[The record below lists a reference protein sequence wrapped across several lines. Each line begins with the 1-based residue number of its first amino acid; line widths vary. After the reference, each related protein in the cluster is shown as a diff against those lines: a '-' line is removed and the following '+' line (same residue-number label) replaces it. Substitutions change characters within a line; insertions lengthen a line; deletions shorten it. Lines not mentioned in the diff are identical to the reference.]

1 MKKLLALM
9 ALWIAVGYA
18 FGLGCD
24 SVNVAC
30 YVRAGASGSASG
42 ADWTNAFTALPSS
55 LTRGVTYYVAT
66 GSYGAHVFG
75 DTDSGTLPITVKAP
89 TIASHGTATGWS
101 NAFQGQATFA
111 CASSCGT
118 IFSFTTDYYVING
131 VYCTGIGGPTSAVC
145 TSGYGFKV
153 DNSGSHQA
161 GTDMQGGLGF
171 AGSPIFIH
179 DVTLSYIE
187 DNGTHPTSDASVLD
201 TQVDFEGGSYNL
213 LFDHLYVHDGWVP
226 FFLKGNHHSA
236 SGFGTGN
243 NVTIQYSYVAHN
255 YNSSAFHSEGC
266 SCSEGLTNFTIRY
279 NYWVDM
285 LGTAYNATPSGASF
299 NTGNQNNGPWDIY
312 GNVFAATA
320 AGISGLHCG
329 TGDGMLAIFDATFT
343 GDVHFLNN
351 DIVNFSGCSALNNGF
366 GMGLGFTTP
375 MTKLYSQNN
384 LFWSTDVVTVVNTGS
399 TSFNGATF
407 TLANWEDNAWFQIP
421 DSSASND
428 TSGTKQVSSSNPFV
442 SSSTSNWTLA
452 TDTTAGTSTS
462 SLVAGNSVDMNGV
475 TRGVNGTWDRG
486 AFQLVTGG
494 CPATYNFP
502 GSGIPLNSS
511 DWTQTALGGTSVLN
525 EASGTAIPSTASTQG
540 FAVWVGAACSP
551 GNDQYSQVVA
561 GTTITGVTGPV
572 VRGTAASGNGY
583 LWLLRNGTIY
593 SLSALAGTGLITCP
607 SYTVGN
613 TYKLV
618 AHGTSISGYENGT
631 LVCTGTDS
639 TYSTGNAGILVDQR
653 SGSSDTLSAFE
664 VGVGLAPPPLPLN
677 KPDIAYSTAT
687 VTAQD
692 GFFFNYPGIGATPT
706 LQQVEP
712 IIFGPGNFLD
722 VITAAATPAP
732 TCVRLDGVAP
742 TATTPGTC
750 DAPATTY
757 TYGGSN
763 TLTLTGSVTIKA
775 ISTGVGRTNSAVAT
789 SAITIY
795 PFYPAPGTYSYS
807 PLVATLTGTMGSN
820 LIYTTNGS
828 TPTASGTCTATNGT
842 AVANGTQITIP
853 NSATTTVKFIP
864 CVGGVTGA
872 LQTGVYIQ
880 RAPITWYVEPNSLG
894 TRFSPNVT
902 SGLCNGQANAAPVG
916 STPNQN
922 CAYNDF
928 RYLWDDDSGAVF
940 NGAWVIGGGDTVMVG
955 GCTASVNQ
963 VNPSNPTCRIGWD
976 NGNGGGSTNLWCQ
989 FVGNNTCFNP
999 TIPSGS
1005 TSQPTRILGT
1015 NYAACATGG
1024 QTNPR
1029 NYASQLSQLFG
1040 GFGLTWTFDLRDTQN
1055 VTIDCIEFTTH
1066 NGGAAGQ
1073 CDIAGSPLY
1082 PRGCSTNP
1090 PIDDFA
1096 RNGLFTNRNTAGV
1109 KLQDVSIHGFSSAG
1123 MFGPLG
1129 NGIVMTRVYDGF
1141 NAFAAWN
1148 MDDGVTTPNGLHSTI
1163 NAGYVTMIGNGCN
1176 EEWPIV
1182 HTGFPALSCYGT
1194 INNGFGDAWSGQD
1207 TQMDAFI
1214 LDHNDIEYNTKD
1226 ATLGP
1231 HPMLGNFTVTNSIL
1245 IGSMGS
1251 QMKWISDINGTAT
1264 VLNNEIIGNCAR
1276 LQAAPPGAPQT
1287 YYQASGLGGA
1297 YLNSSDFCRAGGN
1310 TFASNVRAGATWRI
1324 ANNTIVN
1331 YGLSNFDL
1339 FIDCGIP
1346 YFHPDG
1352 TCGTAVINQTNNI
1365 YLGYQLSGG
1374 PGFGPA
1380 VFGGADSSV
1389 TTIFLNNLGFANQTA
1404 TGPPCGTGGNS
1415 CNTDP
1420 LLVSQPAQFP
1430 GGWTNQTFLDNFN
1443 FNPTSG
1449 SPVNGAGTTYTGIL
1463 PTDFAGNT
1471 QTTPPVIGALIFASG
1486 PPTVAIPTASP
1497 VAGTYSSTQS
1507 VTLSTTTG
1515 GATICYT
1522 TNGTTPAAT
1531 TPGTCDVG
1539 STTYA
1544 GAITVAVTTTI
1555 KALGTLSGD
1564 TNSSVATFAYTITPI
1579 VATPTASPV
1588 AGTYTS
1594 TQSVT
1599 LSDSTGGAS
1608 ICYTTDG
1615 STPTAPVAGTCSGG
1629 TTLTYSSAI
1638 TVATTTTIK
1647 AIGTLSGNTNSTV
1660 GTFAYIIAPI
1670 VATPTCSPVAGTYSS
1685 TQTVTCSTVT
1695 SGATIC
1701 GTTNGSTPTSSPA
1714 GTCSNGTSGPFVIST
1729 TATLKAIGTKSG
1741 DTDSSIFSGL
1751 YTITTPPPFIINGII
1766 IIGDPI
1772 LK

>member
-1 MKKLLALM
+1 MKRILALFG
-9 ALWIAVGYA
+9 LWLAVGY
-18 FGLGCD
+18 
-24 SVNVAC
+24 
-30 YVRAGASGSASG
+30 
-42 ADWTNAFTALPSS
+42 
-55 LTRGVTYYVAT
+55 
-66 GSYGAHVFG
+66 VFG
-75 DTDSGTLPITVKAP
+75 
-89 TIASHGTATGWS
+89 
-101 NAFQGQATFA
+101 Q
-111 CASSCGT
+111 
-118 IFSFTTDYYVING
+118 
-131 VYCTGIGGPTSAVC
+131 
-145 TSGYGFKV
+145 
-153 DNSGSHQA
+153 
-161 GTDMQGGLGF
+161 
-171 AGSPIFIH
+171 
-179 DVTLSYIE
+179 
-187 DNGTHPTSDASVLD
+187 
-201 TQVDFEGGSYNL
+201 
-213 LFDHLYVHDGWVP
+213 
-226 FFLKGNHHSA
+226 
-236 SGFGTGN
+236 
-243 NVTIQYSYVAHN
+243 
-255 YNSSAFHSEGC
+255 
-266 SCSEGLTNFTIRY
+266 
-279 NYWVDM
+279 
-285 LGTAYNATPSGASF
+285 
-299 NTGNQNNGPWDIY
+299 
-312 GNVFAATA
+312 
-320 AGISGLHCG
+320 
-329 TGDGMLAIFDATFT
+329 
-343 GDVHFLNN
+343 
-351 DIVNFSGCSALNNGF
+351 
-366 GMGLGFTTP
+366 
-375 MTKLYSQNN
+375 
-384 LFWSTDVVTVVNTGS
+384 
-399 TSFNGATF
+399 
-407 TLANWEDNAWFQIP
+407 
-421 DSSASND
+421 
-428 TSGTKQVSSSNPFV
+428 
-442 SSSTSNWTLA
+442 
-452 TDTTAGTSTS
+452 
-462 SLVAGNSVDMNGV
+462 
-475 TRGVNGTWDRG
+475 
-486 AFQLVTGG
+486 

-502 GSGIPLNSS
+502 GSGVALNPA
-511 DWTQTALGGTSVLN
+511 DWTQTGLIGTSLLN
-525 EASGTAIPSTASTQG
+525 EATGVAIPSASTQG
-540 FAVWVGAACSP
+540 YATWNGAACSP

-561 GTTITGVTGPV
+561 GTVITGVTGPV
-572 VRGTAASGNGY
+572 VRANAAAGTGY

-593 SLSALAGTGLITCP
+593 SLSALGGTGLISCS

-639 TYSTGNAGILVDQR
+639 TYSTGNSGILVDLR

-692 GFFFNYPGIGATPT
+692 GFFFNYPGIGAFPNP
-706 LQQVEP
+706 QQVEP
-712 IIFGPGNFLD
+712 IIFGPGNFVD

-789 SAITIY
+789 SVVSIY
-795 PFYPAPGTYSYS
+795 PFFPAPGTYSYS
-807 PLVATLTGTMGSN
+807 PLVTTLTGTMGSN
-820 LIYTTNGS
+820 LIYTTDGS
-828 TPTASGTCTATNGT
+828 TPTASGTCTATHGT
-842 AVANGTQITIP
+842 AAANGTQITIAS
-853 NSATTTVKFIP
+853 SATTTVKFIP
-864 CVGGVTGA
+864 CVGGTSGA
-872 LQTGVYIQ
+872 MQTGVYTQ
-880 RAPITWYVEPNSLG
+880 RAPITWYVETNGG
-894 TRFSPNVT
+894 TRFSANVT
-902 SGLCNGQANAAPVG
+902 SGVCNGQANAAPVG

-940 NGAWVIGGGDTVMVG
+940 NGAWVIAGGDTVMVG
-955 GCTASVNQ
+955 GCHASVNQ
-963 VNPSNPTCRIGWD
+963 LNPSNPNCRIGWD

-1005 TSQPTRILGT
+1005 ATQPTRILGT

-1029 NYASQLSQLFG
+1029 NYASQQAQIFA
-1040 GFGLTWTFDLRDTQN
+1040 GFGLTWAFDLRDTQN
-1055 VTIDCIEFTTH
+1055 VTIGCIDFTTH

-1096 RNGLFTNRNTAGV
+1096 RNGLYTNRNTAGV

-1123 MFGPLG
+1123 MFGPLSA
-1129 NGIVMTRVYDGF
+1129 GIGMTRVFDGF

-1148 MDDGVTTPNGLHSTI
+1148 MDDGLTTPNGLHSTI
-1163 NAGYVTMIGNGCN
+1163 NAQYVTMIGNGCN

-1182 HTGFPALSCYGT
+1182 HTAFPAISCYGT

-1214 LDHNDIEYNTKD
+1214 LDHNDLEYNTKD

-1251 QMKWISDINGTAT
+1251 PMKWISDINGTAT

-1287 YYQASGLGGA
+1287 YYQGSGLGGA

-1310 TFASNVRAGATWRI
+1310 SFASAVRAGATWQI

-1339 FIDCGIP
+1339 FIGCGIP

-1352 TCGTAVINQTNNI
+1352 TCSTSVINLTNNI
-1365 YLGYQLSGG
+1365 FLGYQLSGG

-1380 VFGGADSSV
+1380 VFGTEDSTVSNV
-1389 TTIFLNNLGFANQTA
+1389 NFLNNIGFGNQTA

-1420 LLVSQPAQFP
+1420 LLVSQPIQQP
-1430 GGWTNQTFLDNFN
+1430 GGWTNQTFLDSFN

-1471 QTTPPVIGALIFASG
+1471 QTSPPVIGALIFASG

-1497 VAGTYSSTQS
+1497 VAGTYSSTQT

-1522 TNGTTPAAT
+1522 TNGSTPAAT

-1539 STTYA
+1539 STTYS
-1544 GAITVAVTTTI
+1544 GTITVAVTTTI

-1564 TNSSVATFAYTITPI
+1564 TNSSVGTFAYTITLPTVATPTASPAAGTYTSTQSVTLSTATGGATI
-1579 VATPTASPV
+1579 CYTIDGSTPLAATAGTCSHGTTYSGAITVAVTTTIKAIGTLSGDTNSSVATFAYVIAPLVATPTASPV
-1588 AGTYTS
+1588 AGTYSSTQTVTLSTSTGGATICYTIDGTTPAATTPGTCSHGTTYSGTISVATTTTIKALGTLSGDTNSSVATFAYVISPIVGTPTASPVAGTYSS

-1599 LSDSTGGAS
+1599 LSDATGGAS

-1615 STPTAPVAGTCSGG
+1615 TTPTAPVAGTCSGG

-1638 TVATTTTIK
+1638 SVAVTTTIK

-1660 GTFAYIIAPI
+1660 GTFAYIISPI

-1685 TQTVTCSTVT
+1685 TQTVTCSTIT

-1701 GTTNGSTPTSSPA
+1701 GTIDGSTPTSSPA
-1714 GTCSNGTSGPFVIST
+1714 GTCSNGTSGPFSISS

-1741 DTDSSIFSGL
+1741 DTDSSVFSGL
-1751 YTITTPPPFIINGII
+1751 YTITTAPPVIINGVI
-1766 IIGDPI
+1766 IIGQPI
-1772 LK
+1772 IK